1 MKAAETSGPDGDAA
15 PDVRRIV
22 ESGIEVQQVNDNHA
36 EAILN
41 HPAWIALG
49 GGGFRKRCQA
59 RHAGAKCASWVNQV
73 NYNCTDFTDFTDCAS
88 ASTAP
93 RTRAEQLGARV
104 ARSSHRACR

>member
-49 GGGFRKRCQA
+49 GWRVPEA
-59 RHAGAKCASWVNQV
+59 MSGA
-73 NYNCTDFTDFTDCAS
+73 
-88 ASTAP
+88 
-93 RTRAEQLGARV
+93 
-104 ARSSHRACR
+104 ACRC